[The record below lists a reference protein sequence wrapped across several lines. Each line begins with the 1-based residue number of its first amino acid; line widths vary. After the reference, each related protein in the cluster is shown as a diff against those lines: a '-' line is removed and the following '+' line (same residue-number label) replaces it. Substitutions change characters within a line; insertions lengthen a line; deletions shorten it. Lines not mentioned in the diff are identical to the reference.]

1 MERPR
6 IGEILWIKLA
16 DLAPIESTVRWVH
29 GFQGGLEFNH
39 PIHDGVFED
48 LLRRIAGSQE

>member
-6 IGEILWIKLA
+6 IGEILWIKVG
-16 DLAPIESTVRWVH
+16 DLAPIESTVRWVL

-39 PIHDGVFED
+39 PIHQRVFED
-48 LLRRIAGSQE
+48 LLQRIAGSQE